1 VKDMWTTS
9 LVAVMM
15 KRQVS
20 PDSNRRHMRQRNDE
34 ALLICM
40 PLTSHSFS
48 YKHHTDYFS
57 LGVTL
62 FTMVAGRRPFPSRKE
77 AFLSSTFSSP
87 SPSKRRS
94 SITGTNLSAME
105 RAASAAERAAI
116 RKAKRDIEYRCLM
129 CEVTYPDSL
138 ESEGRELIAM
148 LLERDPEKR
157 PNFDGIKNHAWML
170 DVDFDPM
177 RLKAIAMPTWI
188 INHATQESKP
198 KSVRRSTMASSKSP
212 KKGLTMSLFIR
223 NICSEIQPQSAAARW
238 LVEPSSQTVDLFNG
252 WTYISDEARNL
263 EIDANKNRP
272 RGGFLD
278 RISSRRGT
286 SNW

>member
-1 VKDMWTTS
+1 M
-9 LVAVMM
+9 
-15 KRQVS
+15 
-20 PDSNRRHMRQRNDE
+20 
-34 ALLICM
+34 
-40 PLTSHSFS
+40 
-48 YKHHTDYFS
+48 
-57 LGVTL
+57 
-62 FTMVAGRRPFPSRKE
+62 
-77 AFLSSTFSSP
+77 LSSTHFSSP

-105 RAASAAERAAI
+105 RAASAAERAAL
-116 RKAKRDIEYRCLM
+116 RKAMRDIEYRCLM

-157 PNFDGIKNHAWML
+157 PNFEGIKSHPWMIDL
-170 DVDFDPM
+170 DFDPLH
-177 RLKAIAMPTWI
+177 LKAIAMPSWI

-212 KKGLTMSLFIR
+212 KNGLTMSLFIR
-223 NICSEIQPQSAAARW
+223 NICSEIQPVSARW

-252 WTYISDEARNL
+252 WTYISDEARDL

-272 RGGFLD
+272 HVGFLD
-278 RISSRRGT
+278 RIGSRRGT
-286 SNW
+286 SDW